1 MGQNMKKIDLSNCTF
16 VIPIRIDSNDRVRN
30 ITTVLCYLL
39 KTFNTRVILKEV
51 DAKPLV
57 EECVLGHIRE
67 FLDEDEIN
75 NLTYVFEQSDNSEFH
90 RMKILNEMLNQVVT
104 DVVVNYDCDV
114 LLKPETCVEA
124 VNLILHQNYD
134 LVYPYGFG
142 NWQYQIFTTDE
153 IVSDFINENFD
164 FSILERSSNIYIS
177 EFGHVQF
184 FKTKSYI
191 DGGMEN
197 ENFISWSPE
206 DKERYFRFKT
216 LGYNVGRI
224 DQSYVY
230 HLEHFRGYNSGF
242 GNPHIGKNNEL
253 WNYLQTLN
261 QNQLERYYQS
271 QKYLK
276 KYKFHNLNKV

>member
-1 MGQNMKKIDLSNCTF
+1 MKKIDLSNCTF
-16 VIPIRIDSNDRVRN
+16 IIPIRLDSGDRTRN

-39 KTFNTRVILKEV
+39 KTFNTTVILKEV
-51 DAKPLV
+51 DSKPLI
-57 EECVLGHIRE
+57 EECVIGQIKE

-75 NLTYVFEQSDNSEFH
+75 NLIYLFEASDNSEFH
-90 RMKILNEMLNQVVT
+90 RMKILNEMLDQVKT
-104 DVVVNYDCDV
+104 DIVINYDCDA

-124 VNLILHQNYD
+124 VKLIVEKNYD

-142 NWQYQIFTTDE
+142 DYQHQIFATDE
-153 IVSDFINENFD
+153 LVSDFINNDFD
-164 FSILERSSNIYIS
+164 FSILEKKSNIYRS

-184 FKTKSYI
+184 IKTKSYI
-191 DGGMEN
+191 NAGMEN

-224 DQSYVY
+224 DYSYVY
-230 HLEHFRGYNSGF
+230 HLEHFRGHNSGF
-242 GNPHIGKNNEL
+242 CNPHISRNNNL
-253 WNYLQTLN
+253 WNYLQGLN
-261 QNQLERYYQS
+261 QKQLERYYQS

-276 KYKFHNLNKV
+276 KYQSYNLNKI